1 MDKFILF
8 NEDNEYLEFVSSL
21 DVAKYLNVSE
31 TDVHTYIIN
40 QGKLKGYYIEKE
52 EDKIVQ
58 YHFKHPIKIW
68 DDLTVM
74 CDTLLV
80 HPEAVKKSLRATNC
94 INALHFKYFSYTK
107 GRPI

>member
-8 NEDNEYLEFVSSL
+8 NEDEEYLEFL
-21 DVAKYLNVSE
+21 FAKDVAKYLNIQEVN
-31 TDVHTYIIN
+31 VHNCIYEQN
-40 QGKLKGYYIEKE
+40 KVNGYYIEKE

-58 YHFKHPIKIW
+58 YHFKQPIKIW

-80 HPEAVKKSLRATNC
+80 HPEAVKKSLRAINC
-94 INALHFKYFSYTK
+94 ISALHFKYFNFTK
-107 GRPI
+107 GRPL